1 MLRRFF
7 RFVLPKRA
15 FDAIRAGTRE
25 WLIEC
30 PCGYRRDLWEVGG
43 IRYRPAGEPRRLL
56 RCPSC
61 GHVAW
66 HRLRKKT
73 EEEKKTI

>member
-1 MLRRFF
+1 MLRQFF
-7 RFVLPKRA
+7 RIFLPKRA

-30 PCGYRRDLWEVGG
+30 PCGYRRDLWDVGG
-43 IRYRPAGEPRRLL
+43 IRYKAAGEPRRLL

-61 GHVAW
+61 GQVTW
-66 HRLRKKT
+66 HKIRRKT
-73 EEEKKTI
+73 EEEKKTV